1 MIKNSQEIIFHSLHP
16 RSCPAHLEAGLTR
29 AVLDEARANYLNHN
43 TTSMSP
49 TGGTTGET
57 DGTKIDKF
65 ASSEDL
71 NPAQPSLTST
81 ATSTKG
87 SQGKNAGNIVCSFY
101 CLTKSL
107 YNKLNLII
115 ALFSLFL

>member
-1 MIKNSQEIIFHSLHP
+1 MIMNYLMLLNICIPVKLNLLPCSYF

-49 TGGTTGET
+49 TGGTSGET
-57 DGTKIDKF
+57 DGAKNDKF
-65 ASSEDL
+65 ASSEEL
-71 NPAQPSLTST
+71 HPAHPSLSST

-87 SQGKNAGNIVCSFY
+87 SQGMKIIIQAYTFY
-101 CLTKSL
+101 HWQH
-107 YNKLNLII
+107 
-115 ALFSLFL
+115 

>member
-1 MIKNSQEIIFHSLHP
+1 MFSYRIFQFLYF

-49 TGGTTGET
+49 TGGTTGES
-57 DGTKIDKF
+57 DGTKNEKF

-71 NPAQPSLTST
+71 HPAHPSLTST
-81 ATSTKG
+81 AMSTKG
-87 SQGKNAGNIVCSFY
+87 SQGMEHLSTFI
-101 CLTKSL
+101 LQL
-107 YNKLNLII
+107 
-115 ALFSLFL
+115 

>member
-1 MIKNSQEIIFHSLHP
+1 MLEYLISFFLYF

-49 TGGTTGET
+49 TGET
-57 DGTKIDKF
+57 DGTKKDKF

-87 SQGKNAGNIVCSFY
+87 SQGKNAGNIVCSFWG
-101 CLTKSL
+101 
-107 YNKLNLII
+107 
-115 ALFSLFL
+115 